1 MTKAILP
8 DGNELDLPDGA
19 SGLDAARAIG
29 PRLADATAAV
39 EVDGELRDLRLPLPD
54 DAHLRILRVGD
65 DDALPVL
72 RHSTAHLMAEAVQ
85 HLWPGTK
92 VAIGPAIEDGFYY
105 DFDFPETPGEAD
117 LARIEDE
124 MRAILKRGPHAYERI
139 VTTREDA
146 VARFAAE
153 GETYKVEIAEALPEG
168 ERGHVLRAGRLRRP
182 LPRPAPAVDEAD
194 QGVQAHLA
202 RRRLLA
208 RRLERPD
215 AARAST
221 ARRSSTRPISTRTSS
236 ASRRRGGAT
245 TAGSAASST
254 SSTLSDISPGSPFW
268 HPRGMVLF
276 NELGRLWREL
286 NASRGYEEVKTP
298 ILFGTD
304 LWKRSGHWDN
314 YRDKMFLTEQVEG
327 RQFGLKPMNCPGHV
341 EIYNHKRHSY
351 RDLPLRLAEQGLV
364 HRNEDSGS
372 MHGLLRV
379 RHITQDDA
387 HIFCRWD
394 QVEDEV
400 VGCLDLASV
409 IYDTFGLDVRAEL
422 STRPDKRLGSE
433 EEWDR
438 MEAALAAALDD
449 GRLGLRA

>member
-1 MTKAILP
+1 MRHGGKVAGELVFIPTLRAVTKAILP

-65 DDALPVL
+65 DEALPVL

-146 VARFAAE
+146 VARFTAE

-168 ERGHVLRAGRLRRP
+168 EQVTFYEQDGFVDLCRGPHLQSTKPIKAFKLTSLAGAYWRGDSNGPMLTRIYGT
-182 LPRPAPAVDEAD
+182 AFFDQAD
-194 QGVQAHLA
+194 LDAHLERIEEA
-202 RRRLLA
+202 RRRDH
-208 RRLERPD
+208 RRLGRELD
-215 AARAST
+215 LFH
-221 ARRSSTRPISTRTSS
+221 
-236 ASRRRGGAT
+236 
-245 TAGSAASST
+245 
-254 SSTLSDISPGSPFW
+254 LSDISPGSPFW
-268 HPRGMVLF
+268 HARGMVLF

-304 LWKRSGHWDN
+304 LWKRSG
-314 YRDKMFLTEQVEG
+314 TG
-327 RQFGLKPMNCPGHV
+327 TTT
-341 EIYNHKRHSY
+341 
-351 RDLPLRLAEQGLV
+351 A
-364 HRNEDSGS
+364 
-372 MHGLLRV
+372 
-379 RHITQDDA
+379 
-387 HIFCRWD
+387 
-394 QVEDEV
+394 
-400 VGCLDLASV
+400 
-409 IYDTFGLDVRAEL
+409 
-422 STRPDKRLGSE
+422 TRCS
-433 EEWDR
+433 
-438 MEAALAAALDD
+438 
-449 GRLGLRA
+449 